1 LLFSFSFLAGD
12 GSRLLRR
19 LARLFIAFDI
29 VTLVD
34 ESIVDGNDS
43 RCLLLLL
50 DELRLLAKGM
60 VHAIEL
66 LLRLLVVVLPPFACR
81 RCCVF

>member
-43 RCLLLLL
+43 RCLLLLQ
-50 DELRLLAKGM
+50 DELRLLAKDM